1 MTWVDFAVLGVIA
14 VSALLAFMRGLVRE
28 VLGIGAWI
36 GAGVAALW
44 ALPLVRPRFQHWMG
58 ISPWNDP
65 VAFVAVFV
73 AALIVLILIA
83 HAVGRLVRRSALG
96 GLDRTLGLVFGLVR
110 GAALIILA
118 YIFVGLVKPVDQWP
132 EAVLQARSIGLVYD
146 GAKWAVDHV
155 PPGDFH
161 PPPVYPPPA
170 GRKTTAEAL
179 LHATPQGSALG
190 RPAASTAARD

>member
-28 VLGIGAWI
+28 VLGIGAWV
-36 GAGVAALW
+36 GAGVAAAW
-44 ALPLVRPRFQHWMG
+44 ALPLVRPQFHQWMG
-58 ISPWNDP
+58 TSPWADP

-73 AALIVLILIA
+73 VALIVLILVA
-83 HAVGRLVRRSALG
+83 HAIGRLVRRSALG

-110 GAALIILA
+110 GAALVILA

-146 GAKWAVDHV
+146 GAKWAADHV
-155 PPGDFH
+155 PPGSFH
-161 PPPVYPPPA
+161 APPVYPPPA

-190 RPAASTAARD
+190 RAAASPAARD